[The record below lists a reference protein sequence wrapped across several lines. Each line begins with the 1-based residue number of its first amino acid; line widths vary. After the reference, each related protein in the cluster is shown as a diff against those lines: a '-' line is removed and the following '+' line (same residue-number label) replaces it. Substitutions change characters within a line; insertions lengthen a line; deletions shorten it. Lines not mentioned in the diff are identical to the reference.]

1 MKELRTNTREL
12 SHFDV
17 HLILAYWYTADEFYL
32 RTLGADINKLPP
44 KKVMEDML
52 LKQLKSEYSVKSSY
66 AIIWELDDIPIGHC
80 NVNQINFGKSA
91 FMHLHLWD
99 DEHREKGIGTKL
111 VLQSLPYF
119 FENLNLKVLYC
130 EPSALNPAPNKTL
143 QKVGFD
149 FEMKH
154 ITTPGSINF
163 EQEVNRWKLTKAQ
176 YEALYRP

>member
-1 MKELRTNTREL
+1 MKELRTKTREL

-17 HLILAYWYTADEFYL
+17 HLILAYWYTSDEVYL
-32 RTLGADINKLPP
+32 RSLGADINKLPP
-44 KKVMEDML
+44 KKAMEEML
-52 LKQLKSEYSVKSSY
+52 QMQLISDYSDKSSY

-80 NVNQINFGKSA
+80 NVNQIKFGKSA

-99 DEHREKGIGTKL
+99 DAHREKGIGSKL

-119 FENLNLKVLYC
+119 FENLKLDVLYC
-130 EPSALNPAPNKTL
+130 EPYALNPAPNKTL
-143 QKVGFD
+143 QKVGFE

-154 ITTPGSINF
+154 ISTPGSINF

-176 YEALYRP
+176 YEGLYRP